1 MTARIRAVRTLM
13 ERLRLDGILLSGRPA
28 TAWLSGFSGSTSQLL
43 VTRQAAWLVVDFR
56 YVLAAQRQATA
67 GIEVVTFQDSYPE
80 ALERLLS
87 RHGIRHLGFEG
98 DALTVSEYERFRD
111 RLRTPSR
118 YLALSVELS
127 ELRARKDAEE
137 LHAIRTA
144 AGIAD
149 AVYAEILPLIR
160 PGMVES
166 ILAAEI
172 EYRMRRHGAQGA
184 AFPTIVASGPN
195 AALPH
200 AEASDRAFMTG
211 DAILM
216 DFGAKHDG
224 YCSDMTRTVFLGEPP
239 EVLRT
244 IYGIV
249 LGAQR
254 AALAAIRPGMT
265 GCAADAIAR
274 RIITDAGYGN
284 CFGHS
289 LGHGVGLE
297 IHEEPRL
304 SVPSKDVLEAGMVFT
319 VEPGIYIEGVGGVR
333 IEDMGVL
340 AADGFASFTRTP
352 TELLVLPV

>member
-28 TAWLSGFSGSTSQLL
+28 TAWLS
-43 VTRQAAWLVVDFR
+43 
-56 YVLAAQRQATA
+56 
-67 GIEVVTFQDSYPE
+67 
-80 ALERLLS
+80 
-87 RHGIRHLGFEG
+87 
-98 DALTVSEYERFRD
+98 
-111 RLRTPSR
+111 
-118 YLALSVELS
+118 
-127 ELRARKDAEE
+127 RKDAEE
-137 LHAIRTA
+137 LQAIRTA

-200 AEASDRAFMTG
+200 AEASDRAFMPG

-216 DFGAKHDG
+216 DFGAQPDG

-244 IYGIV
+244 I
-249 LGAQR
+249 
-254 AALAAIRPGMT
+254 
-265 GCAADAIAR
+265 
-274 RIITDAGYGN
+274 
-284 CFGHS
+284 
-289 LGHGVGLE
+289 
-297 IHEEPRL
+297 
-304 SVPSKDVLEAGMVFT
+304 
-319 VEPGIYIEGVGGVR
+319 
-333 IEDMGVL
+333 
-340 AADGFASFTRTP
+340 
-352 TELLVLPV
+352 